1 MTCKDWVIKILME
14 AGDNGMAGG
23 NLEVAV
29 HDQSIHKA
37 STVSRVARNMFNAGL
52 LQRDYRNGYVWYRIR
67 K

>member
-1 MTCKDWVIKILME
+1 MHCKDLIIKVLTE
-14 AGDNGMAGG
+14 AGDNGLAGG
-23 NLEVAV
+23 TLESSV